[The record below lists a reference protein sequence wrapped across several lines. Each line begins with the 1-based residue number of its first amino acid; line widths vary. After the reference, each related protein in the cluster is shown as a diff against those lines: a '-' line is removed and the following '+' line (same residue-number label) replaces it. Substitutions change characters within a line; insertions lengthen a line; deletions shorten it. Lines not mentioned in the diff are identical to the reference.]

1 MGHHNYPQNHQAI
14 DGLMSLLTKSN
25 HELATI
31 HYQLEKEFQK
41 IYPENANPMKLVSR
55 VKKLQEDLST
65 LKDQC
70 QELLAAKQDL
80 IDKAQTTL
88 VGNRTLVR
96 RMQASL
102 GVPGESEDPAFD
114 SFKQLNIEC
123 HILEIITYNSNFK
136 ATNFRLK
143 LVELYARVDTGRCKN
158 FLVQGD
164 RKLKKMLP
172 SLFIFMSTKRS
183 IMIINEW
190 TVQVRSR
197 TGDEKHESDSEDINK
212 LLFSSIVESN

>member
-80 IDKAQTTL
+80 IDKAQTTII
-88 VGNRTLVR
+88 GNRTLVR

-114 SFKQLNIEC
+114 SFKQVI
-123 HILEIITYNSNFK
+123 
-136 ATNFRLK
+136 
-143 LVELYARVDTGRCKN
+143 D
-158 FLVQGD
+158 
-164 RKLKKMLP
+164 
-172 SLFIFMSTKRS
+172 
-183 IMIINEW
+183 EW

>member
-14 DGLMSLLTKSN
+14 DGLTTLLTKSN
-25 HELATI
+25 HDLATI
-31 HYQLEKEFQK
+31 QYKLEKEFQQ

-65 LKDQC
+65 LKEQC
-70 QELLAAKQDL
+70 RELLAAKQDL

-88 VGNRTLVR
+88 IGNRTSVQ
-96 RMQASL
+96 RMHASL

-114 SFKQLNIEC
+114 SFKQ
-123 HILEIITYNSNFK
+123 II
-136 ATNFRLK
+136 
-143 LVELYARVDTGRCKN
+143 D
-158 FLVQGD
+158 
-164 RKLKKMLP
+164 
-172 SLFIFMSTKRS
+172 
-183 IMIINEW
+183 EW

-212 LLFSSIVESN
+212 LLFSAIVESN

>member
-31 HYQLEKEFQK
+31 HYKLEKEFQK

-88 VGNRTLVR
+88 VGNKTLVR

-102 GVPGESEDPAFD
+102 GVPSESEDPAFD
-114 SFKQLNIEC
+114 SFKQVI
-123 HILEIITYNSNFK
+123 
-136 ATNFRLK
+136 
-143 LVELYARVDTGRCKN
+143 D
-158 FLVQGD
+158 
-164 RKLKKMLP
+164 
-172 SLFIFMSTKRS
+172 
-183 IMIINEW
+183 EW
-190 TVQVRSR
+190 TIQVRSR

-212 LLFSSIVESN
+212 LLFSAIVESN